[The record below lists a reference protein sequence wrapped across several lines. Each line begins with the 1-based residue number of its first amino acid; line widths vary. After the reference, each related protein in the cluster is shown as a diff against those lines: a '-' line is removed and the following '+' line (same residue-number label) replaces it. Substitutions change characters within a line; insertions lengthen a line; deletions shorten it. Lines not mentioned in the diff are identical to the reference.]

1 MSGARLFNSAS
12 KNKRGSLQNT
22 VSQDPIF
29 LANLMRKVTDDTHN
43 SLQNINS
50 DRLQSLSKRYEV
62 TLQNQRKQISAE
74 LQRRDKELDKLT
86 RQTRDLSNTIKTQ
99 TVQLRQ
105 SQKLAS
111 QQKAFANEK
120 LKRPLQ
126 RKNSFRYQT
135 RQPYTLPQKRVKP
148 SQNQALNRFIENTHE
163 NEESESEMEVE
174 GGDYFQ
180 DEWSSQEDDL
190 QDEPNYET
198 EKKAIKMEENHHA
211 HSQNSKK
218 LQRNKTPSKK
228 VNKFTSQLYQ

>member
-105 SQKLAS
+105 SQKLVL
-111 QQKAFANEK
+111 N
-120 LKRPLQ
+120 KRPLQ
-126 RKNSFRYQT
+126 MKS
-135 RQPYTLPQKRVKP
+135 
-148 SQNQALNRFIENTHE
+148 
-163 NEESESEMEVE
+163 
-174 GGDYFQ
+174 
-180 DEWSSQEDDL
+180 
-190 QDEPNYET
+190 
-198 EKKAIKMEENHHA
+198 
-211 HSQNSKK
+211 
-218 LQRNKTPSKK
+218 
-228 VNKFTSQLYQ
+228 